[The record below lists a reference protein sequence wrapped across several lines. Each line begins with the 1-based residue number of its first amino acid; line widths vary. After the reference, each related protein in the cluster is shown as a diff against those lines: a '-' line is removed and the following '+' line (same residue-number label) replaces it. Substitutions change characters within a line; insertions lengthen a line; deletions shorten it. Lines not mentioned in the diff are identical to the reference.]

1 MGETPL
7 ANDIYAAAHKNSV
20 CVCVCSPDERLYIV
34 MELIEGATLADH
46 FNSLK
51 EKKTRFEEHRIWNIF
66 LQVWSG
72 LFYVLFSKKK

>member
-7 ANDIYAAAHKNSV
+7 VNDIYAAAHKN

-66 LQVWSG
+66 LQVCS
-72 LFYVLFSKKK
+72 VLFFILISKKK